1 MGAVVSCIQSVFR
14 GIGRALS
21 TIVSSIGG
29 ILHAIINGVVSI
41 CNAIISFLTCGYCG
55 RRRSRVGGAGTTR
68 TSGRRYGRRHHTR
81 PARI

>member
-14 GIGRALS
+14 AIGSALS
-21 TIVSSIGG
+21 TIVSSIGA
-29 ILHAIINGVVSI
+29 ILHAIINGVVTI

-55 RRRSRVGGAGTTR
+55 RRRSATTR
-68 TSGRRYGRRHHTR
+68 TTGRRYGRRHHTR